1 MPMLNADSAVTAAG
15 AALWT
20 WHAAD
25 GHLSI
30 RSEVGGPLGYL
41 DGRWRLDT
49 FLGQVD
55 GLARGLIVARL
66 RDGKAGEPVDARITL
81 TDGRPAHFVGSFYD
95 TGMARG
101 LIVTVDGTASSA
113 AGGVAAG
120 APAGVA
126 ARIAGGTNVEP
137 VFQPIR
143 RLDDLSVA
151 GFEALARFRAP
162 DGRLVGAETLV
173 GLGGDTD
180 WVAIAPVMLLKSA
193 ETLAALR
200 AEGST
205 PFMQVNLSAAEIA
218 RPLLVEHIA
227 AIIRDA
233 NLPPG
238 ALRIE
243 LTEQAALRD
252 FEGALGALAAFR
264 AAGAGIVLDDFGAG
278 HSSFAWLAEIPAD
291 GVKLDPKLIRMV
303 AQPRARKILTSLAA
317 LIRDLGMTVTAE
329 GIEDPATAPDLLAM
343 GCDYVQGFA
352 YDMPML
358 GVDVAAAFDPLPIR
372 P

>member
-1 MPMLNADSAVTAAG
+1 MPMLNADNAVTAAG

-30 RSEVGGPLGYL
+30 RSEVGGPLAHL
-41 DGRWRLDT
+41 DGRWRLET
-49 FLGQVD
+49 FLGQID
-55 GLARGLIVARL
+55 GLARGLIVTKL
-66 RDGKAGEPVDARITL
+66 REGRAGDPVDARITL

-101 LIVTVDGTASSA
+101 LIVTIDGAV
-113 AGGVAAG
+113 GGTSLS
-120 APAGVA
+120 P
-126 ARIAGGTNVEP
+126 AGGTNVEP

-143 RLDDLSVA
+143 RLDDLTVA

-162 DGRLVGAETLV
+162 DGRLVGAETLL

-193 ETLAALR
+193 EALSALR
-200 AEGST
+200 AEGRT

-218 RPLLVEHIA
+218 RPLLVEQIA
-227 AIIRDA
+227 AIIREA

-329 GIEDPATAPDLLAM
+329 GIEDRATAPDLLAM
-343 GCDYVQGFA
+343 GCDFVQGYA

-358 GVDVAAAFDPLPIR
+358 GVDIAAAFDPIPIDGR
-372 P
+372 

>member
-1 MPMLNADSAVTAAG
+1 MPMLNADVAVTAAG

-30 RSEVGGPLGYL
+30 RSEVGGPLAHL

-49 FLGQVD
+49 FLGQID
-55 GLARGLIVARL
+55 GLARGLIVAKL
-66 RDGKAGEPVDARITL
+66 HEGKAGDPVDARITL

-95 TGMARG
+95 AGMARG
-101 LIVTVDGTASSA
+101 LIVTTDGA
-113 AGGVAAG
+113 AGGLAGSVAAG
-120 APAGVA
+120 LTIG
-126 ARIAGGTNVEP
+126 RMEGTNVEP

-143 RLDDLSVA
+143 RLDDLTVA

-162 DGRLVGAETLV
+162 DGRLVGAETLL

-193 ETLAALR
+193 ETLSALR
-200 AEGST
+200 AEGRT

-218 RPLLVEHIA
+218 RPLLVEEIA
-227 AIIRDA
+227 AIIREA
-233 NLPPG
+233 KLPPG
-238 ALRIE
+238 VLRIE

-303 AQPRARKILTSLAA
+303 AQPRARKILTALTG

-329 GIEDPATAPDLLAM
+329 GIEDLETAPDLLAM
-343 GCDYVQGFA
+343 GCDFVQGFA

-358 GVDVAAAFDPLPIR
+358 GQDLAAAYDPIPAGGR
-372 P
+372 